1 MKKIFTLIAVA
12 LLATVGAQAQTVI
25 SWEDSWSKNNIQT
38 TTSGYKLQI
47 TGNTSKTLDKG
58 GTIAIDGTDYTA
70 IKLSNGAQNTLTA
83 PEGTTIKKVTIYS
96 YMNITYNKMKER
108 DNGTPYIRDAY
119 WKEVN
124 GVSYDGSVLMKS
136 CNLSSDDLATVE
148 NASNYVGTD
157 QPDKYEFTLDAPVNS
172 MTFTNTG
179 EQVAFVLVIETGTPA
194 GISNATA
201 DKAVNEDAPV
211 FNLAGQRV
219 SKDYK
224 GVVIQDGKKRIN
236 K

>member
-1 MKKIFTLIAVA
+1 MKKIFTLIAAA
-12 LLATVGAQAQTVI
+12 LLTSMGVQAQTII
-25 SWEDSWSKNNIQT
+25 SWEADWTDNNIQT

-47 TGNTSKTLDKG
+47 TGNTGKALGKG

-83 PEGTTIKKVTIYS
+83 PEGTTITKVTIYS
-96 YMNITYNKMKER
+96 YMNCTYSKLKTNASG
-108 DNGTPYIRDAY
+108 NPYIRDSY

-124 GVSYDGSVLMKS
+124 GVAYDGSVLMKS
-136 CNLSSDDLATVE
+136 CNLASDDLADVE
-148 NASNYVGTD
+148 NGSNYVGTD
-157 QPDKYEFTLDAPVNS
+157 QPDKYEFTLTEPVNS

-194 GISNATA
+194 GINQVTT
-201 DKAVNEDAPV
+201 DKAVNENAPV

-219 SKDYK
+219 GKDYK